1 VLNMPNDTSNNPKPQ
16 KPNPQSP
23 KPSIPNKPD
32 PALASQVTKGEQS
45 QPIQRV
51 EVAAKPDPNL
61 KSTQTFNETAA
72 KNQKTN
78 ENK

>member
-1 VLNMPNDTSNNPKPQ
+1 MPDDTSNNPKPQ
-16 KPNPQSP
+16 KPNPQPP

-32 PALASQVTKGEQS
+32 PALASQMTKGEQGQS
-45 QPIQRV
+45 IRRA

-61 KSTQTFNETAA
+61 KSTQTFNEPAV
-72 KNQKTN
+72 KNQKSN